1 MMEPVMLVSWT
12 VMRWCLRG
20 GFGHMTHN
28 GSWWIHCIGVCER
41 PGERW
46 KATDK
51 GEVRALGDWLI
62 VFGAADIEEYMG

>member
-1 MMEPVMLVSWT
+1 MGV
-12 VMRWCLRG
+12 G
-20 GFGHMTHN
+20 GFNALG
-28 GSWWIHCIGVCER
+28 CVKR

-62 VFGAADIEEYMG
+62 VSGAADIEEYMG